1 MMTPETDIGPRRFGD
16 AVRLVRNLG
25 VLILGEIVSKVVA
38 IFVFGRLGSVLGD
51 ARYGEL
57 EFAFAAVTVAS
68 LVADAGLVV
77 FGARAVAKD
86 QVAAKSL
93 LPAFLVLRAALVAAS
108 VFTIGFLAVFQVG
121 AAPAILLGYGLALLP
136 VPLVC
141 DWIFQGRDEMAVI
154 TASNLLR
161 QSCLLVGVLVFVQG
175 PDDAWCVPVSDAV
188 GLAAAAGLQ
197 QFLARR
203 RTGSLVWEGVM
214 RRAVD
219 IAKQAA
225 PIGFGTIAWAVRFW
239 APMVIVGSAADG
251 AFAGH
256 YGAAHRLAV
265 AMHQVVFLYFFNL
278 LPTWSRDAVGSGDGI
293 SDALRVAVR
302 KSFAITC
309 AGACAIVAGTWLL
322 ADPVIRFLG
331 YGPGFEASS
340 NILIGLCFVPA
351 IAFVSGNVR
360 FGLIAAGHAKGDA
373 WANAAGAACVVVGCF
388 VFGETV
394 ASAVVPA
401 FVTAELVTALV
412 AFGVWLK
419 IGRAARVSA

>member
-1 MMTPETDIGPRRFGD
+1 MTDAAAPASPRSLGD
-16 AVRLVRNLG
+16 TLRLVRNLG
-25 VLILGEIVSKVVA
+25 FLLLGEVASKIVG
-38 IFVFGRLGSVLGD
+38 ILVFGRLGRVLGD
-51 ARYGEL
+51 SRYGEL

-86 QVAAKSL
+86 QVAARSL
-93 LPAFLVLRAALVAAS
+93 FPAFLVLRAALVAAS
-108 VFTIGFLAVFQVG
+108 VFAIGFLAIFQVG

-161 QSCLLVGVLVFVQG
+161 QSCLLIGVLFFVEG
-175 PDDAWCVPVSDAV
+175 PDDAWCVPVSDAI
-188 GLAAAAGLQ
+188 GLAAAAFLQ
-197 QFLARR
+197 QFLIRR
-203 RTGSLVWEGVM
+203 RTGALIWDGVM

-278 LPTWSRDAVGSGDGI
+278 LPTWSRNAVGSGDAI
-293 SDALRVAVR
+293 AADLRASVR
-302 KSFAITC
+302 RSFRLTC
-309 AGACAIVAGTWLL
+309 AGACAIIAGTWLL
-322 ADPVIRFLG
+322 ADPVVRLLG
-331 YGPGFEASS
+331 YGAGYEASS
-340 NILIGLCFVPA
+340 KLLLGLCFVPA
-351 IAFVSGNVR
+351 VAFVSGNVR
-360 FGLIAAGHAKGDA
+360 FGLIAAGHARGDT
-373 WANAAGAACVVVGCF
+373 WANAAGAVCVIVGCF
-388 VFGETV
+388 TLGPDVE
-394 ASAVVPA
+394 SSVVPA
-401 FVTAELVTALV
+401 FVLAEVVTGLV
-412 AFGVWLK
+412 AWAAWISFGRRTPV
-419 IGRAARVSA
+419 AA